1 MSYCIYD
8 TPALVMK
15 RWPQREA
22 NSSFLLYTRE
32 LGRILARAQSIRKV
46 TSKLA
51 PALQVGSLSSVSL
64 VRGRGGWRLVGAA
77 AKRALLLSS
86 SASKQIVIERFLRL
100 LARLVPEQATDRDL
114 YYIISHGLQAVADSE
129 SADDLRSSEY
139 LLVLRTLVQ
148 LGYAPDPEAR
158 ELEPFIQ
165 SADYSARV
173 MAAFAPLTT
182 QAVGQINQ
190 SLETI
195 QL

>member
-1 MSYCIYD
+1 
-8 TPALVMK
+8 MK
-15 RWPQREA
+15 RCPQREA